1 MSEDILVLEGEAAKD
16 FLEYDQQE
24 LTEDEKK
31 SLREAYEIYKKYCK
45 V

>member
-16 FLEYDQQE
+16 FLEYDQRE

-31 SLREAYEIYKKYCK
+31 TLREAREIYKKYCK